1 MPFDTQ
7 DLVIAPPLRIHFSPG
22 EARTLVV
29 CFAGVGTVRH
39 APPAIE
45 LAGSATAD
53 GLYPALFVTDESRSW
68 LNAPGMAERIVAEI
82 RQTATRLAATRIVG
96 LGNSMGASMALHLS
110 GMLDFDT
117 VLALTP
123 QYSANPAVMP
133 EERRWSY
140 FRKRI
145 AQFRFD
151 RIDALRPERTR
162 YVIVHGDGQDE
173 LAHALRFPRLP
184 GVAHFIVPGMDHRL
198 SASLKAR
205 GVLRPL
211 VRAAI
216 EGRGPRIRRL
226 IEGEGGMFRSAFE
239 AGRQER
245 AVRG

>member
-1 MPFDTQ
+1 
-7 DLVIAPPLRIHFSPG
+7 LIAPPLRIHFSPG
-22 EARTLVV
+22 AARTLVV

-45 LAGSATAD
+45 LVGSATAN
-53 GLYPALFVTDESRSW
+53 GRNPALFVTDESRSW

-82 RQTATRLAATRIVG
+82 RETATRLAATRIVG

-110 GMLDFDT
+110 GMIEFDT

-151 RIDALRPERTR
+151 RIERLSPERTR
-162 YVIVHGDGQDE
+162 YVIVHGDGPGE
-173 LAHALRFPRLP
+173 LAHALRFPRVP

-198 SASLKAR
+198 SATLKAR

-226 IEGEGGMFRSAFE
+226 IEAEGGMLRSAFE
-239 AGRQER
+239 ARRQDR
-245 AVRG
+245 AAQG